1 MPPFGRLISAL
12 LLLAAACLLDRSS
25 KLLTM
30 APPTSSAPA
39 CSGSQEQNKKEKQ
52 WDGSEAKKL
61 VYQYLKAG
69 TIPCDG
75 SIPPSVIW
83 RTHFKDHPLFVDRQ
97 SYDRFRD
104 RFLSLRKLVSTNQER
119 AKDDD
124 AALLHD
130 RQFHPVPLLFKNKKY
145 RGYPQGYPRW
155 RGHSAETLLKQHVDD
170 GLHKAEGFR
179 PMQLRLAHAAYMEFP
194 LEVFRKHLDQ
204 ELQSR
209 KFIDQYC
216 KANYYPNITE

>member
-83 RTHFKDHPLFVDRQ
+83 RTHFKDHPLFVDCQ
-97 SYDRFRD
+97 SYNRFRD
-104 RFLSLRKLVSTNQER
+104 RFLSLRNRLTRKGPKTMMQLFYMTGNFI
-119 AKDDD
+119 
-124 AALLHD
+124 
-130 RQFHPVPLLFKNKKY
+130 QFHCFSKTKSIEVIPKAI
-145 RGYPQGYPRW
+145 QGGEATR
-155 RGHSAETLLKQHVDD
+155 LKH
-170 GLHKAEGFR
+170 F
-179 PMQLRLAHAAYMEFP
+179 
-194 LEVFRKHLDQ
+194 
-204 ELQSR
+204 
-209 KFIDQYC
+209 
-216 KANYYPNITE
+216 